1 MAETNPPNGRGPD
14 RSRQPSMKGKEAA
27 EGRPKVDSSLLERAD
42 EEAPRSWRA
51 RVASW
56 REAYTNIPRAFQLVW
71 AASAPMAVAM
81 LIFTIILSLLPA
93 SQAVV
98 GGWIVDRIVGLIGAE
113 APMQGLRTMLPL
125 LGLEFV
131 LITMASVLRQLS
143 SLAEHVLNA
152 RLNLHINALI
162 IRKALALDL
171 SYFEDADFYDQ
182 LQNARREADRRGL
195 QIVVQSFG
203 LVQNLITLASF
214 ALLLIRFSP
223 LLTLILFCATIPT
236 FIAQNRFA
244 QLNFRILSWRAP
256 ERRKMTYYEHLLTV
270 DSNVKEI
277 KLFGVGEPLL
287 DRYSRIFTQL
297 YEEDEVLARRRS
309 AASVGWGLLTSLSYY
324 LAYAW
329 IVLRTIAGTITLGDM
344 TVYLSVFR
352 QSQSTF
358 QGLFSSLTSLYE
370 NSLFMS
376 NLFSFLALGPQMAQ
390 AKKPQP
396 MPARIQE
403 GIEFRDVSFRYPGRE
418 GWALRGVNL
427 ILRPGEKM
435 ALVGA
440 NGAGKTTLIKLL
452 TRLYDPTEGA
462 IYLDG
467 VDLREYDIT
476 EWRQKIGVIFQD
488 FVRYHL
494 SASENIGLGQWDA
507 MDDDARVREAA
518 EKGNADEV
526 ISALPH
532 GYDTVLGRW
541 FRDGHEL
548 SGGEWQKVALG
559 RAFMREAE
567 LLVLDE
573 PTAALDA
580 RHEYQIFQQF
590 RALTEGR
597 MAVLISHRF
606 STVRMADRIAV
617 IEDGRIAE
625 LGSHEALMALAG
637 TYAHLFNI
645 QAQGYR

>member
-1 MAETNPPNGRGPD
+1 
-14 RSRQPSMKGKEAA
+14 MKGKEAA

-376 NLFSFLALGPQMAQ
+376 NLFSFLALEPQMAQ